1 MRIDAEV
8 APAVV
13 RWMDRG
19 RTLTVGDLTR
29 DPENRDAGLGAVPV
43 LLVRGVHRTFL
54 PEASETL
61 ERGDRL
67 VMLGSELALDL
78 LTLTLHYDR
87 TLTYL
92 VTGVDE
98 PSSWVWRRLRASG

>member
-1 MRIDAEV
+1 
-8 APAVV
+8 
-13 RWMDRG
+13 
-19 RTLTVGDLTR
+19 
-29 DPENRDAGLGAVPV
+29 
-43 LLVRGVHRTFL
+43 
-54 PEASETL
+54 
-61 ERGDRL
+61 
-67 VMLGSELALDL
+67 MLGSELALDL